1 MNLPRLA
8 VEDISH
14 SFFGVSVLRGVSLH
28 LEPGEVLGLVGENG
42 AGKSTLMN
50 IVGGLVRPD
59 AGLMQFNG
67 EEYSPADP
75 ADAGRHGI
83 AFVHQELNLFSHLSV
98 ADNLFLTTYPR
109 TFGAF
114 VNRRAARDATEAA
127 LATLDLPFNSS
138 TPVERLSP
146 GQRQLLEILKATY
159 GSPALVI
166 LDEPTTSLTSRE
178 TEKLFELIHR
188 KCDEGTSFVYISHI
202 LSDVKRLCDQIAV
215 LRDGA
220 LVDVRRAAD
229 LPVDEMISAMV
240 GRPLEQLY
248 PTREGRA
255 GEVPVLEVSGLSA
268 TGLVEDA
275 SVTVC
280 AGEVVGIFGLM
291 GSGRTE
297 LARVVYGLE
306 KADAGTVKVAGEDV
320 THFTP
325 RRRIAAGLAFVTEDR
340 RGEGL
345 LMDSSVQTN
354 AALPSLS
361 RWVRSVLAPL
371 PTRAIG
377 QRVTATC
384 ATIRLKASDLSRSPV
399 RSLSGGNQQKV
410 VLAKWLLT
418 EPRVLILDEP
428 TRGVDVGAKYEV
440 HRAILTAADSGA
452 GLLVISSE
460 LPELLGICNRV
471 LVMRQGKIVA
481 TFDSASYD
489 TRMILGAAF
498 GEAPDLVKE
507 ESA

>member
-1 MNLPRLA
+1 MSVPRLE

-28 LEPGEVLGLVGENG
+28 VASGDVLGLVGENG

-59 AGLMQFNG
+59 AGSMQVNG
-67 EEYSPADP
+67 EGYSPAAP
-75 ADAGRHGI
+75 VDAGRHGI

-109 TFGAF
+109 AAGAF
-114 VNRRAARDATEAA
+114 INRRAARDATEAA
-127 LATLDLPFNSS
+127 LATLDLPFSSS

-188 KCDEGTSFVYISHI
+188 KRDEGTSFVYISHI
-202 LSDVKRLCDQIAV
+202 LGDVKRLCDQIAV

-248 PTREGRA
+248 PTRAGRA
-255 GEVPVLEVSGLSA
+255 GEEPVLEVSSLSA
-268 TGLVEDA
+268 VGLVDDA
-275 SVTVC
+275 SVTVS

-306 KADAGTVKVAGEDV
+306 KADAGTVKVAGKDV
-320 THFTP
+320 THFSP

-361 RWVRSVLAPL
+361 RWVRNVLAPL
-371 PTRAIG
+371 PTRAIS
-377 QRVTATC
+377 QRVTATS
-384 ATIRLKASDLSRSPV
+384 ATLRLKAGDLLRSPV

-418 EPRVLILDEP
+418 EPRALILDEP

-440 HRAILTAADSGA
+440 HRAILTAADAGA

-460 LPELLGICNRV
+460 LPELLGICDRV

-481 TFDSASYD
+481 MFDRASYD

-498 GEAPDLVKE
+498 GEAPAPVPK